1 MPGEAASVRTY
12 PDLFTRSEA
21 SLSGASAIAF
31 AIRAGLNLVLA
42 TLRFGK
48 VPK

>member
-1 MPGEAASVRTY
+1 MPGEAASVRNI
-12 PDLFTRSEA
+12 PSPVARSDTF
-21 SLSGASAIAF
+21 LSGAGAIAF